1 MSLATTPVPG
11 TVAVVTGGGHGIGRI
26 ICLAFAGVGA
36 RVVIAEL
43 DAAAGERV
51 AAECAAAGADAL
63 AVPTDVADDGSVERM
78 AARAAERF
86 GGADVLVNNAAIF
99 ATVAIARD
107 RLETLGTDEWDRV
120 MAVNLRGPF
129 LCARAFVPQMR
140 ARGGGRIVNISS
152 GTALHGGG
160 APPHYIASKA
170 GVIGLTRA
178 LARELGPAGITVNA
192 IAPGATPTDATGP
205 DERRR
210 QEATVAARAI
220 PRVQT
225 PEDIAGTVLFL
236 CSPAAGF
243 MTGQTLAVDGGRMMR

>member
-1 MSLATTPVPG
+1 
-11 TVAVVTGGGHGIGRI
+11 VTGGGHGIGRI
-26 ICLAFAGVGA
+26 ISLAFAGIGA

-43 DAAAGERV
+43 DGAAAGVV
-51 AAECAAAGADAL
+51 ADECLAAGADAI
-63 AVPTDVADDGSVERM
+63 AIPTDVADEASVRRM
-78 AARAAERF
+78 AERVGERF

-107 RLETLGTDEWDRV
+107 RLEALDPGEWDRV

-129 LCARAFVPQMR
+129 LCARALVPQMR
-140 ARGGGRIVNISS
+140 ARGAGRIVNISS

-160 APPHYIASKA
+160 APIHYIASKA

-192 IAPGATPTDATGP
+192 IAPGATPTDATSP

-220 PRVQT
+220 PRIQT

-236 CSPAAGF
+236 CSAAAGF
-243 MTGQTLAVDGGRMMR
+243 MTGQTLSVDGGRVMG